1 MAWDVERTKQLLL
14 DAATEEFSAFGMA
27 GARIDR
33 IAATAGVNK
42 ERIYQ
47 YFGKKSEFFGIV
59 LERQLAAVMDVVQIS
74 GTGVEAIT
82 RYAGEVFD
90 YQVEHPQLA
99 RLTFWEGLECDRPT
113 AETKRRAASDSK
125 VVLVRAALPS
135 ISEADARDLLLT
147 ILTLADGWQ
156 VLHTLDRLYTGTVTR
171 DAARNAS
178 RRKAVVAA
186 VDALVRDLVAE

>member
-33 IAATAGVNK
+33 IAASAGVNK

-59 LERQLAAVMDVVQIS
+59 LERQLAAVMDAVQIT
-74 GTGVEAIT
+74 GTGVEAIA
-82 RYAGEVFD
+82 RYAGDVFD

-113 AETKRRAASDSK
+113 AEEKRRAASDSK
-125 VVLVRAALPS
+125 VALVRAALPQ
-135 ISEADARDLLLT
+135 ITEADARDLLLT

-156 VLHTLDRLYTGTVTR
+156 VLHTLDRLYTGTVAR

-178 RRKAVVAA
+178 RRKAVVTA
-186 VDALVRDLVAE
+186 VEALTRELL

>member
-14 DAATEEFSAFGMA
+14 DAATAEFSAYGMA

-33 IAATAGVNK
+33 IAASAGVNK

-59 LERQLAAVMDVVQIS
+59 LERQLAAVMDAVTVT

-82 RYAGEVFD
+82 DYTGKVFD
-90 YQVEHPQLA
+90 YQVEHPELA

-113 AETKRRAASDSK
+113 AEDKRRAASDSK
-125 VVLVRAALPS
+125 VVLVQQALPT
-135 ISEADARDLLLT
+135 ISQADARDLLLT

-186 VDALVRDLVAE
+186 IDALVRDLVAE

>member
-14 DAATEEFSAFGMA
+14 DAATAEFSAYGMA

-33 IAATAGVNK
+33 IAASAGVNK

-59 LERQLAAVMDVVQIS
+59 LERQLAAVMDAVTIT

-82 RYAGEVFD
+82 DYTGKVFD
-90 YQVEHPQLA
+90 YQVEHPELA

-113 AETKRRAASDSK
+113 AEDKRRAASDSK
-125 VVLVRAALPS
+125 VVLVQQALPT
-135 ISEADARDLLLT
+135 ISQADARDLLLT

-156 VLHTLDRLYTGTVTR
+156 VLHTLDRLYTGTTTR

-178 RRKAVVAA
+178 RRRAVVTAIESLARELAA
-186 VDALVRDLVAE
+186 E

>member
-14 DAATEEFSAFGMA
+14 DAATEEFSRFGLA

-33 IAATAGVNK
+33 IAASAGVNK

-59 LERQLAAVMDVVQIS
+59 LERQLAAVMGVITIN
-74 GTGVEAIT
+74 GTGVEAIVD
-82 RYAGEVFD
+82 YAGRIFD
-90 YQVEHPQLA
+90 YQVEHPELA

-113 AETKRRAASDSK
+113 AEEKRRAASSSK
-125 VVLVRAALPS
+125 VALVQQALPT

-156 VLHTLDRLYTGTVTR
+156 VLHTLDRLYTGTMTR

-178 RRKAVVAA
+178 RRRAVIAA
-186 VDALVRDLVAE
+186 VEAMTRDLI